1 MIGNSTLATARSV
14 KAEGKGLEPSTGCPA
29 PDFESIG
36 NCVNAEENAHS
47 SESAAQGA
55 ALATDL
61 LLVDSDLQAIVDAW
75 PALPEAVRAGI
86 LAMIGAVT

>member
-1 MIGNSTLATARSV
+1 MKAATGLRQRLSS
-14 KAEGKGLEPSTGCPA
+14 KAEGKGLEPSTGYPA
-29 PDFESIG
+29 PDFESSG
-36 NCVNAEENAHS
+36 NCVDVEENAHS
-47 SESAAQGA
+47 SERAAQGA
-55 ALATDL
+55 ALGADL